1 MDLSVLS
8 MGMGCLLMACEL
20 LNCCEIIPKQ
30 VLFEIE
36 RNNVLIK
43 VCFIC

>member
-1 MDLSVLS
+1 MDLSVVS

-30 VLFEIE
+30 VFEYEQDKNTLFE
-36 RNNVLIK
+36 
-43 VCFIC
+43 VCFI